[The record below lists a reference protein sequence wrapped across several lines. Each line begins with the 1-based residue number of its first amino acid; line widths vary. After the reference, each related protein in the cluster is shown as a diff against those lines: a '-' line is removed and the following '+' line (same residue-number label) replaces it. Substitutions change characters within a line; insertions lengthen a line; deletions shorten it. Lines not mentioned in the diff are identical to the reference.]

1 MVAGIGLADPAQA
14 AVTGWGDGGESTPT
28 MQDLVPAMSSGEAY
42 SERYGF
48 SAKIDGG
55 GEVLVNFTISNL
67 GWGDG
72 SAAVKVRVDL
82 PDRDEYVYQKKV
94 GRSEWSFSENK
105 FRLKVA
111 DTQVRGKGD
120 NTFIVEHNGDLQL
133 RMKLTSKLPMWSPGN
148 GEITVG
154 DGYYYRLHAF
164 ALRSDMTGKVKPK
177 GESWTEIKGTR
188 SGYGDHVAT
197 NIAPFDLGTRFSR
210 FRVYDDEN
218 DVFAMWREI
227 ELTDD
232 YGGKSLSFLVVG
244 YKEQIVFSDP
254 DAKTTYARRVKDTKT
269 GYRLPYA
276 VQIDGKKN
284 GDKVRVVLEATKV
297 DRKDL
302 LKGYGGVTRMIASQI
317 SQPWNYYF
325 NCDYKIQMTIG
336 GSTAKVQGEAGYV
349 IDFVNK

>member
-1 MVAGIGLADPAQA
+1 MAISAPAHA
-14 AVTGWGDGGESTPT
+14 AVTGWADGGGSTPT
-28 MQDLVPAMSSGEAY
+28 MQDLVPSMSSGEAY

-55 GEVLVNFTISNL
+55 GEVVVNFTISNL

-94 GRSEWSFSENK
+94 DRGSWSFSKNK

-111 DTQVRGKGD
+111 NTEVQGKGD
-120 NTFIVEHNGDLQL
+120 NTFVVEHNGDLKL
-133 RMKLTSKLPMWSPGN
+133 RMKLTSDMSMWSPGN

-177 GESWTEIKGTR
+177 GESWTEIEGTR

-244 YKEQIVFSDP
+244 YRDQIVFSDAN
-254 DAKTTYARRVKDTKT
+254 AKTTYARRVKDTKT

-276 VQIDGKKN
+276 VQIDGKD
-284 GDKVRVVLEATKV
+284 GDDEVRVVLEGTKV

-302 LKGYGGVTRMIASQI
+302 LAGYGGMARMIASQV

-325 NCDYKIQMTIG
+325 DCDYKIQMTIG
-336 GSTAKVQGEAGYV
+336 GSTAKVEGEAGYV